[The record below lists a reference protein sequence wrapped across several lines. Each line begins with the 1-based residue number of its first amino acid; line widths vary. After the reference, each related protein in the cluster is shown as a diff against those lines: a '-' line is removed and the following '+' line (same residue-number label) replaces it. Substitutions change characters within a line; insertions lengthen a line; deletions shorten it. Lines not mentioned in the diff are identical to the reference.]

1 MLVAAMAPRPLL
13 LHTAANGDNWSDPK
27 GEYLA
32 AIAATPAYQ
41 LLGKKGLD
49 RTPQQEPVTSELV
62 GEDLAFYLNNGG
74 HAALNWDVALPFLT
88 KHLQPGK

>member
-1 MLVAAMAPRPLL
+1 MRVIR
-13 LHTAANGDNWSDPK
+13 DQWSDPK

-32 AIAATPAYQ
+32 AIAATPAYR
-41 LLGKKGLD
+41 LLGKKGVE
-49 RTPQQEPVTSELV
+49 RTAQQEPVTSELV

-88 KHLQPGK
+88 KHLQPEK